1 MIVFVTVGSGLF
13 GACIA
18 WALGLAAPFLTGPAL
33 AVAFAS
39 LMGVKCHIPLYFRN
53 TVFLIIG
60 IVLGS
65 GVTPDILKDA
75 LTWPISIVL
84 TCVSVSLIML
94 CSVFLLET
102 YFDMDRATS
111 ILASSPGHLSF
122 ILSLGSEIT
131 ENISSI
137 AVIQTI
143 RVFILTLA
151 VPIILS
157 FSADGEP
164 TVNQIMV
171 SKISLT
177 HFLFI
182 MVPAVFGAFLM
193 SYFRFPA
200 AFLLSGLLL
209 SSIGHGLGVTPGELP
224 RPISL
229 FCFIVLGSLIGSR
242 FSGVS
247 FTLLRSLALSGFL
260 ITLVGL
266 TISIIVSF
274 LIHLLT
280 GINFLYVII
289 ALAPGGFETM
299 VAMSA
304 FVGADPAYVAI
315 HHIARIFFLS
325 ALVPIALMH
334 RLTR

>member
-1 MIVFVTVGSGLF
+1 MVVFVTVGSGLF
-13 GACIA
+13 GAGIA

-33 AVAFAS
+33 AVAFVS

-53 TVFLIIG
+53 AVFLIIG

-65 GVTPDILKDA
+65 GVTPDILREA
-75 LTWPISIVL
+75 LTWPISIIL

-94 CSVFLLET
+94 CSVFVLEC
-102 YFDMDRATS
+102 YFHMDRTTS

-137 AVIQTI
+137 AVIQSI

-157 FSADGEP
+157 LSADGEL
-164 TVNQIMV
+164 TVNQIIV

-177 HFLFI
+177 HFFFI
-182 MVPAVFGAFLM
+182 AAPAIFGAFLM
-193 SYFRFPA
+193 SYLKLPA

-224 RPISL
+224 KPISL

-247 FTLLRSLALSGFL
+247 FALLRSLALSGFL
-260 ITLVGL
+260 ITLIGL
-266 TISIIVSF
+266 VISIIISF

-280 GINFLYVII
+280 GINFLYIII

-325 ALVPIALMH
+325 ALVPLALTLKLS
-334 RLTR
+334 R